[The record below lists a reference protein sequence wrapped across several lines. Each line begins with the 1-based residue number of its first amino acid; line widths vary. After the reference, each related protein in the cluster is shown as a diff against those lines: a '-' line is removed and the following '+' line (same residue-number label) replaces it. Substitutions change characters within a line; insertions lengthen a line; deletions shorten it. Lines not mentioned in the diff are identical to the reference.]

1 MSDRE
6 IAQRVY
12 SEKLQAKNPSAFD
25 TMGTFNRYYNDPRNP
40 ASLAAPADFGR
51 ALPPTNRAEAQQ
63 TLTRQEELK
72 KTEQKVGFWGNLF
85 KYMEKAY
92 NFSAQAVSFG
102 LLVGEETNP
111 LYQGKGLDVNK
122 VRQSWDKART
132 VSPGRALV
140 RTLTGQ
146 PLDLIEDALNAATLG
161 KSRNKAEKFIKDHLL
176 FAANDFDIYDKEQA
190 EKAFREQTYGR
201 FSSWGT
207 DVVARFVIDPTIF
220 VGKAVK
226 VARAAQYAVKGT
238 TELKAVLAGEKVG
251 PRAERIKAT
260 LQDFVE
266 KTDDLTAAELFRIKA
281 IRESAAP
288 ASFSDLIAKAN
299 KIEDVTARHAAKTDI
314 VQWAMG
320 DVGAATRLLQTN
332 KDIAADIANL
342 QDEIVG
348 AKFFGAG
355 VDNVSGQLT
364 MDLVNQGDNLEK
376 NIAMAAQYEQ
386 ELASNIQKLNA
397 EAIIN
402 PNVIPSVDT
411 ISRIRTTAFRSQGLI
426 DLRSGA
432 ASTPLRIITG
442 FAYKRP
448 KGWID
453 FTDNQ
458 SLQTVDN
465 LLSRVRGVSEKQEK
479 LYLAN
484 IAQLEKDLLLVT
496 DETQKK
502 IIRSKIDANKRN
514 LKLSKFTVER
524 KNELFDKYVATPDPI
539 QRANVYQEIERELF
553 DTVARQFGYTNPED
567 VRRAWGIFAGARARA
582 HNLIRERAYTG
593 AIDPA
598 TGGPVGG
605 KLTPIE
611 GIDGTQLVIP
621 MPLTES
627 QLLKELPTLDIDG
640 MYGALTKAT
649 RASRFEALGPVYAFQ
664 RGFGE
669 LAQGI
674 DSLIKFEVLA
684 RVGYPIR
691 SVTEGFLRIANTV
704 GAMAILN
711 RTGIGVKNIVQN
723 RFKDAKPTEIIDY
736 LDSVKL
742 NTKKSELLAGIDDAD
757 NPELVERQIAEIDAM
772 LDGRMKIKDKFGLGL
787 REIKIGDEVFTY
799 EDAFGATPAKA
810 KYIQERFI
818 TNAAT
823 LMDNAFSESSSKL
836 RNATE
841 LSGDWVVIKGTDENW
856 AESYAR
862 VVNRQ
867 LRGSK
872 LASILLKDAPR
883 EQVMNNARMFLLKD
897 PEGRQILKN
906 LALGRNVDELVEA
919 NMQNIESLFPSYISP
934 ALKAI
939 AAKRN
944 ITADD
949 IAKYIPVTGRP
960 DVNAAQVKTA
970 LGRGAPMRIWANFLD
985 NFYKGFGE
993 MPESTLVRNP
1003 LFVDLY
1009 RKRMDALIK
1018 NTIDEYPG
1026 DSVPPEYLRS
1036 LENKARQWARAEMRR
1051 TLYDTSER
1059 VDAASTMRYIFPFFG
1074 AFADVAEKWGRIIL
1088 NDPSTI
1094 RKLETVYDSPD
1105 RSGMVEERDGIKYIN
1120 IPGEWAKFLRLDP
1133 GERPISIPKPSLNLI
1148 YQGNAWWNP
1157 GAGWFVQY
1165 PLSSILKKYPEK
1177 ETNKVIREILPYGPQ
1192 DTRIRSFLIQNAAFR
1207 RALDG
1212 FDTESPLRSNLT
1224 VLVMAEESHK
1234 YATGQRDKAPSP
1246 DEINNKV
1253 KFIIGLDVVSRALL
1267 PFATQTRSPYQF
1279 WIDEYQRMR
1288 EEDPINAAENFYNK
1302 YGDEYYYFTTSLSKN
1317 YTGVAATVEADKRA
1331 KQLKDLIANN
1341 PEYGWF
1347 LVGDANAGEF
1357 SPTVYRKQ
1365 REQAVAPGSTTTFR
1379 GAQDPYDAI
1388 QETNAERGW
1397 ILYNKA
1403 IDRIE
1408 VERINRGL
1416 KSLESKGAEDLKQL
1430 KTDFIAALSEE
1441 NPDWAAVRGKIDT
1454 RKVMNFLTFAK
1465 KATSDPRLS
1474 SRNDMKTMA
1483 DYLKGRQYVVTLLS
1497 QRKSKNINN
1506 EENAD
1511 LKELWSAFTGALIDR
1526 DVTFNRVYTRILEN
1540 DTLLEGL

>member
-12 SEKLQAKNPSAFD
+12 SEKVKSKNPSAFD
-25 TMGTFNRYYNDPRNP
+25 TMGAFNKAYNDARKPT
-40 ASLAAPADFGR
+40 SLAAPADFGKAVPPKDR
-51 ALPPTNRAEAQQ
+51 ASAQEMFY
-63 TLTRQEELK
+63 RQE
-72 KTEQKVGFWGNLF
+72 KVKAAGGAGFWGNLF
-85 KYMEKAY
+85 AGMEKAY
-92 NFSAQAVSFG
+92 NLASQAVSFG
-102 LLVGEETNP
+102 LLLGQENNP
-111 LYQGKGLDVNK
+111 LFEGKGVNPGK
-122 VRQSWDKART
+122 IRESWEKART

-140 RTLTGQ
+140 RTFVGEPINLV
-146 PLDLIEDALNAATLG
+146 EDAINAATLG
-161 KSRNKAEKFIKDHLL
+161 KSRNSAEKFIKDHLL
-176 FAANDFDIYDKEQA
+176 FAANDFDIYDKNQA
-190 EKAFREQTYGR
+190 EQAFREQTYGR

-207 DVVARFVIDPTIF
+207 DVVARFVIDPTIIA
-220 VGKAVK
+220 GKALQTVRSAK
-226 VARAAQYAVKGT
+226 YAVEGT
-238 TELKAVLAGEKVG
+238 QELKAVLAGEQTGK
-251 PRAERIKAT
+251 RAERIKAT

-266 KTDDLTAAELFRIKA
+266 RTDGLTAAELFRIKS

-288 ASFSDLIAKAN
+288 AAFSDLIAKAN

-320 DVGAATRLLQTN
+320 DVEAATRLLQTN
-332 KDIAADIANL
+332 KDLAADIANL

-355 VDNVSGQLT
+355 VDKVSGQLT

-376 NIAMAAQYEQ
+376 NIAMVAQYED
-386 ELASNIQKLNA
+386 EIASNIQKLNA
-397 EAIIN
+397 ESIIN
-402 PNVIPSVDT
+402 PNMIPRVDA
-411 ISRIRTTAFRSQGLI
+411 IADFRTAAFRSQGLI
-426 DLRSGA
+426 DLRNGA
-432 ASTPLRIITG
+432 ASTPLRVITG

-458 SLQTVDN
+458 SIQTIDN
-465 LLSRVRGVSEKQEK
+465 MLSRVRGVSKKQEE
-479 LYLAN
+479 LYTSK
-484 IAQLEKDLLLVT
+484 IAQLEKDLDIVV
-496 DETQKK
+496 DEAQKK
-502 IIRSKIDANKRN
+502 VIKAQISN
-514 LKLSKFTVER
+514 LKKDLELSRFTVER
-524 KNELFDKYVATPDPI
+524 KNELFNRYVAATNDLE
-539 QRANVYQEIERELF
+539 RANVYQDIERELF
-553 DTVARQFGYTNPED
+553 DTVARQFGFTKEQE
-567 VRRAWGIFAGARARA
+567 VRAAWNMFAGARARA

-640 MYGALTKAT
+640 MYAALTKAS
-649 RASRFEALGPVYAFQ
+649 RASRFEALGPVYRFQ

-669 LAQGI
+669 LTSFI

-684 RVGYPIR
+684 RLGYPIR
-691 SVTEGFLRIANTV
+691 SVTEGFLRISSTV
-704 GAMAILN
+704 GAMAIMN
-711 RTGIGVKNIVQN
+711 RTGVGVKNIINN
-723 RFKDAKPTEIIDY
+723 RFRNAKPTEVFDY
-736 LDSVKL
+736 FDSVKL
-742 NTKKSELLAGIDDAD
+742 NTKKTELLAAIDNAD
-757 NPELVERQIAEIDAM
+757 NPDLIRREIEEIDAM
-772 LDGRMKIKDKFGLGL
+772 LSGKIKIKDKFGLGL
-787 REIKIGDEVFTY
+787 RTIKIGDEVFTY
-799 EDAFGATPAKA
+799 EDAFGATPARA
-810 KYIQERFI
+810 KYIQDKFI
-818 TNAAT
+818 ANAAT
-823 LMDNAFSESSSKL
+823 LMDNAFSESSKKL

-856 AESYAR
+856 GPAYER
-862 VVNRQ
+862 VINRQ
-867 LRGSK
+867 IRGSK
-872 LASILLKDAPR
+872 FASILLQDGPR
-883 EQVMNNARMFLLKD
+883 DQVMNKAKMFLLKD

-919 NMQNIESLFPSYISP
+919 NMQNIEALFPKYISP
-934 ALKAI
+934 ELKRI
-939 AAKRN
+939 ASKRN
-944 ITADD
+944 LTQED

-960 DVNAAQVKTA
+960 DVNAAQVSSA
-970 LGRGAPMRIWANFLD
+970 VGRGAPARVWASLLE
-985 NFYKGFGE
+985 NFYQGFGE
-993 MPESTLVRNP
+993 APESALVRNP

-1009 RKRMDALIK
+1009 RRRMDAVIK
-1018 NTIDEYPG
+1018 NAIDTYPG
-1026 DSVPPEYLRS
+1026 DSIPPEYLRS

-1059 VDAASTMRYIFPFFG
+1059 VDAASTLRYVFPFFG

-1088 NDPSTI
+1088 NDPSVI
-1094 RKLETVYDSPD
+1094 RKLETIYDSPD
-1105 RSGMVEERDGIKYIN
+1105 RNGMVEERDGIKYIN
-1120 IPGEWAKFLRLDP
+1120 IPGEWAKWLRFDS
-1133 GERPISIPKPSLNLI
+1133 RPFSIPKPSLNLI

-1165 PLSSILKKYPEK
+1165 PLSALIKKYPEK
-1177 ETNKVIREILPYGPQ
+1177 ETNRIVKEILPYGPQ
-1192 DTRIRSFLIQNAAFR
+1192 DTSIRNFLLQNAAVR

-1234 YATGQRDKAPSP
+1234 FATGQRDTAPTP
-1246 DEINNKV
+1246 KEINDKV
-1253 KFIIGLDVVSRALL
+1253 IRIIALDVVSRATL

-1288 EEDPINAAENFYNK
+1288 EEDPLNAAEKFYNT

-1331 KQLKDLIANN
+1331 RQLSDLIATN

-1357 SPTVYRKQ
+1357 SPTVYRNQ
-1365 REQAVAPGSTTTFR
+1365 RTQAVAPGSTVTFR
-1379 GAQDPYDAI
+1379 GAQDPYEAI
-1388 QETNAERGW
+1388 AETNAERGW

-1403 IDRIE
+1403 MDRIE
-1408 VERINRGL
+1408 AERINRGL

-1430 KTDFIAALSEE
+1430 KSDFVAALSQE
-1441 NPDWAAVRGKIDT
+1441 NPDWASVRGKIDT
-1454 RKVMNFLTFAK
+1454 RKVMNFLKFADK
-1465 KATSDPRLS
+1465 SVKDSRLS

-1483 DYLKGRQYVVTLLS
+1483 EYLKGRDYIISLLS
-1497 QRKSKNINN
+1497 QRKSKNIEN

-1511 LKELWSAFTGALIDR
+1511 IKEMWSAFTGALIDK
-1526 DVTFNRVYTRILEN
+1526 DVTFNRVFTRILEN
-1540 DTLLEGL
+1540 DTLLERL

>member
-6 IAQRVY
+6 IAQRIY
-12 SEKLQAKNPSAFD
+12 SEKLKAKNPSAFD
-25 TMGTFNRYYNDPRNP
+25 TMGAFNKSYNDARKPT
-40 ASLAAPADFGR
+40 SLAAPADFGK
-51 ALPPTNRAEAQQ
+51 AVPPKNRADAQDMFY
-63 TLTRQEELK
+63 RQQQVA
-72 KTEQKVGFWGNLF
+72 KTEGQPGFWGRLF
-85 KYMEKAY
+85 AGMEKAY
-92 NFSAQAVSFG
+92 NLSSQAVSFG
-102 LLVGEETNP
+102 LLLGEESNP
-111 LYQGKGLDVNK
+111 LFEGKAVNPSK
-122 VRQSWDKART
+122 IRESWDKART
-132 VSPGRALV
+132 VSPGRAFV
-140 RTLTGQ
+140 RTFIGQ
-146 PLDLIEDALNAATLG
+146 PVNLVEDAINAATLG
-161 KSRNKAEKFIKDHLL
+161 NSRNNAEKFIKDHLL
-176 FAANDFDIYDKEQA
+176 FAANDFDIYDKNQA

-207 DVVARFVIDPTIF
+207 DVVARFVLDPTL
-220 VGKAVK
+220 VAGKLLK
-226 VARAAQYAVKGT
+226 GARAAQYAVEGVG
-238 TELKAVLAGEKVG
+238 EVKAVLAGEKTG
-251 PRAERIKAT
+251 RRAERIKAT

-266 KTDDLTAAELFRIKA
+266 RTDGLTSAELFRVKS

-288 ASFSDLIAKAN
+288 AAFSDLIAKAN
-299 KIEDVTARHAAKTDI
+299 KIEDTTARHAAKTDI

-320 DVGAATRLLQTN
+320 DAAAATRLLEIN
-332 KDIAADIANL
+332 KDLAADIANL

-355 VDNVSGQLT
+355 VDKVSGQYT

-402 PNVIPSVDT
+402 PNMIPRVDA
-411 ISRIRTTAFRSQGLI
+411 IADFRTAAFRSQGLI

-432 ASTPLRIITG
+432 ASTPVRIITG

-453 FTDNQ
+453 FRDNQ

-465 LLSRVRGVSEKQEK
+465 MLSRVRGVSEKQEN
-479 LYLAN
+479 LYRSK
-484 IAQLEKDLLLVT
+484 IAQLENDLKIT
-496 DETQKK
+496 IDETQKK
-502 IIRSKIDANKRN
+502 VLKSQIDSTKRN
-514 LKLSKFTVER
+514 LELSKFTVER
-524 KNELFDKYVATPDPI
+524 KNELFNKYVAAIDDVE
-539 QRANVYQEIERELF
+539 RANVYQEIERELF
-553 DTVARQFGYTNPED
+553 DTISRQFGYTNPEE
-567 VRRAWGIFAGARARA
+567 VRRAWGVFAGARARA

-605 KLTPIE
+605 KLVPIE

-621 MPLTES
+621 MPLNEA
-627 QLLKELPTLDIDG
+627 QLVKELPTLDIDG
-640 MYGALTKAT
+640 MYAALTKAG
-649 RASRFEALGPVYAFQ
+649 RASRFEPLGAVYGFQ
-664 RGFGE
+664 RGVGE
-669 LAQGI
+669 LAQSL

-684 RVGYPIR
+684 RIGYPIR

-711 RTGIGVKNIVQN
+711 RTGVGLKNIVVN
-723 RFKDAKPTEIIDY
+723 RFKDAKPTEVFDY
-736 LDSVKL
+736 LDGVKL
-742 NTKKSELLAGIDDAD
+742 NTKKAELLAGIDNAD
-757 NPELVERQIAEIDAM
+757 DPELIRRQIEEIDGM
-772 LDGRMKIKDKFGLGL
+772 LEGRIKIKDKFGMGL
-787 REIKIGDEVFTY
+787 RQIKIGDEVFTY
-799 EDAFGATPAKA
+799 EDALGATPAKA

-818 TNAAT
+818 ANAAT
-823 LMDNAFSESSSKL
+823 LMDNAFSESSTKL

-841 LSGDWVVIKGTDENW
+841 LSGDWVVIKGSDENW
-856 AESYAR
+856 AAAYER

-872 LASILLKDAPR
+872 LASILLEDAPR
-883 EQVMNNARMFLLKD
+883 EQVLNKAKMFLLKN

-919 NMQNIESLFPSYISP
+919 NMKNIEGLFPSYISP
-934 ALKAI
+934 ELKRI
-939 AAKRN
+939 ASTRN
-944 ITADD
+944 ITASD
-949 IAKYIPVTGRP
+949 IEKYIPVTGRP
-960 DVNAAQVKTA
+960 DVNAAQVSTA
-970 LGRGAPMRIWANFLD
+970 LGRGSVMNLWANFLD

-993 MPESTLVRNP
+993 LPESKLVRNP

-1009 RKRMDALIK
+1009 RKRMDAVVK
-1018 NTIDEYPG
+1018 NAIETYPG
-1026 DSVPPEYLRS
+1026 DSIPPEYLRS

-1059 VDAASTMRYIFPFFG
+1059 VDAASTLRYIFPFFG

-1088 NDPSTI
+1088 NDPSVI
-1094 RKLETVYDSPD
+1094 RKLETIYDSPD

-1120 IPGEWAKFLRLDP
+1120 IPGEWSKWLRFDS
-1133 GERPISIPKPSLNLI
+1133 RPFSIPKPSLNLI

-1165 PLSSILKKYPEK
+1165 PLSVLVKRYPEK
-1177 ETNKVIREILPYGPQ
+1177 EINRVVKEILPYGPQ
-1192 DTRIRSFLIQNAAFR
+1192 DTKLRNFLIQNAALR
-1207 RALDG
+1207 RAFDG
-1212 FDTESPLRSNLT
+1212 FDPESPLRSNLT

-1234 YATGQRDKAPSP
+1234 YATEQRDTAPTP
-1246 DEINNKV
+1246 GEINNKV
-1253 KFIIGLDVVSRALL
+1253 KWIIALDVVSRITL

-1288 EEDPINAAENFYNK
+1288 EEDPLTATEKFYEK
-1302 YGDEYYYFTTSLSKN
+1302 YGDEYYYFTTNLSKN
-1317 YTGVAATVEADKRA
+1317 YTGVAATIEADKRA
-1331 KQLKDLIANN
+1331 KQLSDLIATN

-1357 SPTVYRKQ
+1357 SPTVYRNQ
-1365 REQAVAPGSTTTFR
+1365 RTQAVAPGSTTTFR
-1379 GAQDPYDAI
+1379 GAQDPYEAI
-1388 QETNAERGW
+1388 QDTNAERGW

-1403 IDRIE
+1403 MDRIE
-1408 VERINRGL
+1408 AERINRGL
-1416 KSLESKGAEDLKQL
+1416 KSLESRGAEDLKQMR
-1430 KTDFIAALSEE
+1430 TDFIAALSQEV
-1441 NPDWAAVRGKIDT
+1441 PDWAAVRGKIDT
-1454 RKVMNFLTFAK
+1454 RKVMNFLTFAD
-1465 KATSDPRLS
+1465 KAVNDPRLS
-1474 SRNDMKTMA
+1474 ARSDMKTMA
-1483 DYLKGRQYVVTLLS
+1483 DYLKGRSYVIEMLS

-1506 EENAD
+1506 AENAD
-1511 LKELWSAFTGALIDR
+1511 LKELWGSFTGALIDR

>member
-25 TMGTFNRYYNDPRNP
+25 TMGAFNKAYNDARKPT
-40 ASLAAPADFGR
+40 SLAAPADFGKAVPPKDR
-51 ALPPTNRAEAQQ
+51 ASAQDMFY
-63 TLTRQEELK
+63 RQE
-72 KTEQKVGFWGNLF
+72 KVQAAGGAGFWGNLF
-85 KYMEKAY
+85 AGMEKAY
-92 NFSAQAVSFG
+92 NLSAQAVSFG
-102 LLVGEETNP
+102 LLLGEPGNP
-111 LYQGKGLDVNK
+111 LFDGKTIDPSK
-122 VRQSWDKART
+122 IRQSWEKART

-140 RTLTGQ
+140 RTLVGQ
-146 PLDLIEDALNAATLG
+146 PVDLIENALNAATAG
-161 KSRNKAEKFIKDHLL
+161 KSRNSAEKFIKDHLL
-176 FAANDFDIYDKEQA
+176 FAANDFDIYDKNQA

-207 DVVARFVIDPTIF
+207 DVIARFVIDPTL
-220 VGKAVK
+220 VAGKALQTV
-226 VARAAQYAVKGT
+226 RAAKYAVEGT
-238 TELKAVLAGEKVG
+238 QELKAVLSGEQTGK
-251 PRAERIKAT
+251 RAKRIKAT

-266 KTDDLTAAELFRIKA
+266 RTDDLTAAELFRVKS

-299 KIEDVTARHAAKTDI
+299 KIEDTAARHAAKTDI

-320 DVGAATRLLQTN
+320 DVQAATRLLQTN
-332 KDIAADIANL
+332 KDLAADIANL

-355 VDNVSGQLT
+355 VDKVSGQYT

-386 ELASNIQKLNA
+386 ELAANIQKLNA

-402 PNVIPSVDT
+402 PNMIPRVDA
-411 ISRIRTTAFRSQGLI
+411 IADFRTAAFRNQGLI
-426 DLRSGA
+426 DLRTGA
-432 ASTPLRIITG
+432 ASTPIRIITG
-442 FAYKRP
+442 FGYKRP

-458 SLQTVDN
+458 SLQTIDN
-465 LLSRVRGVSEKQEK
+465 MLSRVRGVSEKQEN
-479 LYLAN
+479 LYKSK
-484 IAQLEKDLLLVT
+484 ITQLENDLEVVV

-502 IIRSKIDANKRN
+502 IIKSQIASTKRN
-514 LKLSKFTVER
+514 LELSKFTVER
-524 KNELFDKYVATPDPI
+524 KNELFNKYVAATSDL

-553 DTVARQFGYTNPED
+553 DTVARQFGYTNPSD
-567 VRRAWGIFAGARARA
+567 VQRAWGTFAGARARA

-611 GIDGTQLVIP
+611 GVDGTQFVIP
-621 MPLTES
+621 MPLTET
-627 QLLKELPTLDIDG
+627 QLLKELPTLDIDN
-640 MYGALTKAT
+640 MYGVLTKAS
-649 RASRFEALGPVYAFQ
+649 RASRFEALGPVYSFQ
-664 RGFGE
+664 RGVGE
-669 LAQGI
+669 LAQNI

-684 RVGYPIR
+684 RIGYPIR

-711 RTGIGVKNIVQN
+711 RTGVGLKNIVSN
-723 RFKDAKPTEIIDY
+723 RFKDANPTDVFDY

-742 NTKKSELLAGIDDAD
+742 NTKKTELLVGIDNAD
-757 NPELVERQIAEIDAM
+757 DPELIRKQIAEIDAM
-772 LDGRMKIKDKFGLGL
+772 LEGKTKIKDIFGMGL

-799 EDAFGATPAKA
+799 EDALGATPE
-810 KYIQERFI
+810 KYRYIKDKFI

-841 LSGDWVVIKGTDENW
+841 LTGDWVVIKGTDENW
-856 AESYAR
+856 VPSYER
-862 VVNRQ
+862 VINRQ
-867 LRGSK
+867 IRGSK
-872 LASILLKDAPR
+872 LASILLQDAPR
-883 EQVMNNARMFLLKD
+883 EQVMNKAKMFLLKN
-897 PEGRQILKN
+897 PEGREILKN
-906 LALGRNVDELVEA
+906 LALGRNVDEIVEA
-919 NMQNIESLFPSYISP
+919 NMQNIESLFPKYISP
-934 ALKAI
+934 EFKRI
-939 AAKRN
+939 ASKRN

-949 IAKYIPVTGRP
+949 IAKYVPVTGRP
-960 DVNAAQVKTA
+960 DVNGAQISIG
-970 LGRGAPMRIWANFLD
+970 LGRGSVGRLWGSLLE

-993 MPESTLVRNP
+993 LPESTLVRNS
-1003 LFVDLY
+1003 LFTDLY
-1009 RKRMDALIK
+1009 RKRMDAVVK
-1018 NTIDEYPG
+1018 NAIETYPG
-1026 DSVPPEYLRS
+1026 DSIPPEYMRS

-1059 VDAASTMRYIFPFFG
+1059 VDAASTLRYVFPFFG

-1088 NDPSTI
+1088 NDPSVI
-1094 RKLETVYDSPD
+1094 RKLETIYDSPD
-1105 RSGMVEERDGIKYIN
+1105 RSGMVEERDGIKYVN
-1120 IPGEWAKFLRLDP
+1120 IPGEWAKWLFI
-1133 GERPISIPKPSLNLI
+1133 GERPRSIPKPSLNLI

-1165 PLSSILKKYPEK
+1165 PLSSFIKKFPEK
-1177 ETNKVIREILPYGPQ
+1177 ETNRVVKEILPYGPQ

-1212 FDTESPLRSNLT
+1212 FDPESPLRSNLT

-1234 YATGQRDKAPSP
+1234 FATGQRDAAPTP
-1246 DEINNKV
+1246 KEINNKV
-1253 KFIIGLDVVSRALL
+1253 KWIIALDVVSRATL

-1288 EEDPINAAENFYNK
+1288 EEDPLKATENFYNK

-1331 KQLKDLIANN
+1331 KQLSDLIATN

-1357 SPTVYRKQ
+1357 SPTVYRNQ

-1379 GAQDPYDAI
+1379 GAQDPYEAI
-1388 QETNAERGW
+1388 AETNAERGW

-1403 IDRIE
+1403 MDRIE
-1408 VERINRGL
+1408 AERINRGL
-1416 KSLESKGAEDLKQL
+1416 KSLESRGAEDLKQL
-1430 KTDFIAALSEE
+1430 KTDFVGALSQE

-1465 KATSDPRLS
+1465 KATNDPRLS
-1474 SRNDMKTMA
+1474 SRNDIKTMA
-1483 DYLKGRQYVVTLLS
+1483 DYLKGRQYVISLLS
-1497 QRKSKNINN
+1497 QRKSKNIDN
-1506 EENAD
+1506 EENTD
-1511 LKELWSAFTGALIDR
+1511 IKELWSAFTGALIDK

>member
-6 IAQRVY
+6 IAQRIY
-12 SEKLQAKNPSAFD
+12 SEKLKAKNPSAFD
-25 TMGTFNRYYNDPRNP
+25 TMGAFNQAYNDARKPT
-40 ASLAAPADFGR
+40 SLAAPADFGK
-51 ALPPTNRAEAQQ
+51 AVPPKNRAEAQEIFY
-63 TLTRQEELK
+63 RQE
-72 KTEQKVGFWGNLF
+72 KVKAAGGAGFWGNLF
-85 KYMEKAY
+85 AGMEKAY
-92 NFSAQAVSFG
+92 NLSAQAVSFG
-102 LLVGEETNP
+102 LLLGEEGNP
-111 LYQGKGLDVNK
+111 LFDGKTINPTK
-122 VRQSWDKART
+122 IRESWEKART

-140 RTLTGQ
+140 RTLVGQ
-146 PLDLIEDALNAATLG
+146 PVDLVENALNAATLG
-161 KSRNKAEKFIKDHLL
+161 KSRDKAEQFIKDHLL
-176 FAANDFDIYDKEQA
+176 FAANDFDIYDKNQA

-207 DVVARFVIDPTIF
+207 DVVARFVIDPTL
-220 VGKAVK
+220 VAGKALK
-226 VARAAQYAVKGT
+226 VARGAKYAVEGT
-238 TELKAVLAGEKVG
+238 AELKAVLAGEKTG
-251 PRAERIKAT
+251 KRAERIKAT

-266 KTDDLTAAELFRIKA
+266 RTDNLTAAELFRVKS

-288 ASFSDLIAKAN
+288 AAFSDLIAKAN
-299 KIEDVTARHAAKTDI
+299 KIEDTAARHAAKTDI

-320 DVGAATRLLQTN
+320 DVEAATRLLQTN
-332 KDIAADIANL
+332 KDLAADIANL

-355 VDNVSGQLT
+355 VDKVSGQYT

-397 EAIIN
+397 ESIIN
-402 PNVIPSVDT
+402 PNMIPRVDA
-411 ISRIRTTAFRSQGLI
+411 IADFRTAAFRNQGLI
-426 DLRSGA
+426 DLRTGA
-432 ASTPLRIITG
+432 ASTPLRVITG
-442 FAYKRP
+442 FGYKRP

-465 LLSRVRGVSEKQEK
+465 MLSRVRGVSEKQEN
-479 LYLAN
+479 LYKSK
-484 IAQLEKDLLLVT
+484 IAQLEKDLEVVV
-496 DETQKK
+496 DDTQKK
-502 IIRSKIDANKRN
+502 IIKSQIASTKRSLD
-514 LKLSKFTVER
+514 LSKFTVER
-524 KNELFDKYVATPDPI
+524 KNELFNKYVAATSDLE
-539 QRANVYQEIERELF
+539 RARVYQEIERELF
-553 DTVARQFGYTNPED
+553 DTIARQFGYTNPED
-567 VRRAWGIFAGARARA
+567 VQKAWSTFAGARARA

-605 KLTPIE
+605 KITPIE

-621 MPLTES
+621 MPLTET
-627 QLLKELPTLDIDG
+627 QLLKELPTLDIDN
-640 MYGALTKAT
+640 MYGVLTKAS
-649 RASRFEALGPVYAFQ
+649 RASRFEALGPVYSFQ

-669 LAQGI
+669 LAQSI

-684 RVGYPIR
+684 RIGYPIR

-711 RTGIGVKNIVQN
+711 RTGVGLKNIVAN
-723 RFKDAKPTEIIDY
+723 RFKDAKPTEVFDY

-742 NTKKSELLAGIDDAD
+742 NTKKAELLVGIDNAD
-757 NPELVERQIAEIDAM
+757 DPELIRKQIAEIDAM
-772 LDGRMKIKDKFGLGL
+772 LEGKTKIKDIFGMGL
-787 REIKIGDEVFTY
+787 RQIKIGDEVFTY
-799 EDAFGATPAKA
+799 EDALGATPEKY
-810 KYIQERFI
+810 KYIKDRFI
-818 TNAAT
+818 ANAAT

-841 LSGDWVVIKGTDENW
+841 LTGDWVVIKGSDENW
-856 AESYAR
+856 VPSYER

-867 LRGSK
+867 IRGSK
-872 LASILLKDAPR
+872 FASILLQDAPR
-883 EQVMNNARMFLLKD
+883 EQVMNKAKMFLLKN
-897 PEGRQILKN
+897 PEGREILKN
-906 LALGRNVDELVEA
+906 LALGRNVDEIVEA
-919 NMQNIESLFPSYISP
+919 NMKNIEALFPKYISP
-934 ALKAI
+934 ELKRI
-939 AAKRN
+939 ASKRN

-960 DVNAAQVKTA
+960 DVNGAQVSTA
-970 LGRGAPMRIWANFLD
+970 LGRGSVGRLWANFLD

-993 MPESTLVRNP
+993 LPESTLVRNS

-1009 RKRMDALIK
+1009 RKRMDAVVK
-1018 NTIDEYPG
+1018 NAIETYPG
-1026 DSVPPEYLRS
+1026 DSIPPEYLRS

-1059 VDAASTMRYIFPFFG
+1059 VDAASTLRYVFPFFG

-1088 NDPSTI
+1088 NDPSVI
-1094 RKLETVYDSPD
+1094 RKLETIYDSPD

-1120 IPGEWAKFLRLDP
+1120 IPGEWAKWLRFDS
-1133 GERPISIPKPSLNLI
+1133 RPFSIPKPSLNLI

-1165 PLSSILKKYPEK
+1165 PLSSFIKKYPEK
-1177 ETNKVIREILPYGPQ
+1177 ETNRIVKEILPYGPQ
-1192 DTRIRSFLIQNAAFR
+1192 DTSVRNFLLQNAAAR
-1207 RALDG
+1207 RLFDG
-1212 FDTESPLRSNLT
+1212 FDPESPLRSNLT
-1224 VLVMAEESHK
+1224 VLVMAEESHRF
-1234 YATGQRDKAPSP
+1234 ATGQRDAAPTP
-1246 DEINNKV
+1246 KEIDNKV
-1253 KFIIGLDVVSRALL
+1253 KWIIALDVVSRISL

-1288 EEDPINAAENFYNK
+1288 EEDPLNAAEKFYEK

-1331 KQLKDLIANN
+1331 KQLSDLIATN

-1357 SPTVYRKQ
+1357 SPTVYRNQ

-1379 GAQDPYDAI
+1379 GAQDPYEAI
-1388 QETNAERGW
+1388 AETNAERGW

-1403 IDRIE
+1403 MDRIE
-1408 VERINRGL
+1408 AERINRGL
-1416 KSLESKGAEDLKQL
+1416 KSLESRGAEDLKQMRS
-1430 KTDFIAALSEE
+1430 DYIAWLSER
-1441 NPDWAAVRGKIDT
+1441 NPDWASVRGKIDT
-1454 RKVMNFLTFAK
+1454 RKVMNFLTFAD
-1465 KATSDPRLS
+1465 KAVNDSRLS
-1474 SRNDMKTMA
+1474 SRSDMKTMA
-1483 DYLKGRQYVVTLLS
+1483 QYLDGRKRIIEMLS
-1497 QRKSKNINN
+1497 QRPSKNINN

-1511 LKELWSAFTGALIDR
+1511 IKELWSAFTAYLIDK

-1540 DTLLEGL
+1540 DTLLEGLR

>member
-6 IAQRVY
+6 IAQRIY
-12 SEKLQAKNPSAFD
+12 SEKLKAKNPSAFD
-25 TMGTFNRYYNDPRNP
+25 TMGAFNQAYNDARKPT
-40 ASLAAPADFGR
+40 SLAAPADFGK
-51 ALPPTNRAEAQQ
+51 AVPPKNRAEAQDMFY
-63 TLTRQEELK
+63 RQEQV
-72 KTEQKVGFWGNLF
+72 KTAGGAGFWGNLF
-85 KYMEKAY
+85 AGMEKAY
-92 NFSAQAVSFG
+92 NLSAQAVSFG
-102 LLVGEETNP
+102 LLLGEEGNP
-111 LYQGKGLDVNK
+111 LFDGKTINPTK
-122 VRQSWDKART
+122 IRESWEKART

-140 RTLTGQ
+140 RTLVGQ
-146 PLDLIEDALNAATLG
+146 PVDLVENALNAATLG
-161 KSRNKAEKFIKDHLL
+161 KSRDNAEKFIKDHLL
-176 FAANDFDIYDKEQA
+176 FAANDFDIYDKNQA

-207 DVVARFVIDPTIF
+207 DVVARFVIDPTIAA
-220 VGKAVK
+220 GKALQ
-226 VARAAQYAVKGT
+226 VARAAKYGVEGT
-238 TELKAVLAGEKVG
+238 AELKAVLAGEKIG
-251 PRAERIKAT
+251 KRAERIKAT

-266 KTDDLTAAELFRIKA
+266 KTDNLTPAELFRVKS

-288 ASFSDLIAKAN
+288 AAFSDLIAKAN
-299 KIEDVTARHAAKTDI
+299 KIEDTAARHAAKTDI

-320 DVGAATRLLQTN
+320 DVQAATRLLETN
-332 KDIAADIANL
+332 KDLAADIANL

-355 VDNVSGQLT
+355 VDKVSGQYT

-402 PNVIPSVDT
+402 PNMIPQVDA
-411 ISRIRTTAFRSQGLI
+411 IADFRTAAFRNQGLI
-426 DLRSGA
+426 DLRTGA

-465 LLSRVRGVSEKQEK
+465 MLSRVRGVSEKQEN
-479 LYLAN
+479 LYKSK
-484 IAQLEKDLLLVT
+484 IAQLEKDLEVVV

-502 IIRSKIDANKRN
+502 IIKSQIASTKRN
-514 LKLSKFTVER
+514 LDLSKFTVER
-524 KNELFDKYVATPDPI
+524 KNELFNKYVAATNDLE
-539 QRANVYQEIERELF
+539 RARVYQEIERELF

-567 VRRAWGIFAGARARA
+567 VQKAWSTFAGARARA

-605 KLTPIE
+605 KITPIE

-621 MPLTES
+621 MPLTET
-627 QLLKELPTLDIDG
+627 QLLKELPTLDIDN
-640 MYGALTKAT
+640 MYGVLTKAS
-649 RASRFEALGPVYAFQ
+649 RASRFEALGPVYSFQ
-664 RGFGE
+664 RGVGE
-669 LAQGI
+669 MAQNI

-684 RVGYPIR
+684 RIGYPIR

-711 RTGIGVKNIVQN
+711 RTGVGLKNIVAN
-723 RFKDAKPTEIIDY
+723 RFKDANPTDVFDY

-742 NTKKSELLAGIDDAD
+742 NTKKTELLVGIDNAD
-757 NPELVERQIAEIDAM
+757 DPELIRKQIAEIDAM
-772 LDGRMKIKDKFGLGL
+772 LEGKTKIKDIFGMGL

-799 EDAFGATPAKA
+799 EDALGATPE
-810 KYIQERFI
+810 KYRYIKDKFI

-841 LSGDWVVIKGTDENW
+841 LTGDWVVIKGSDENW
-856 AESYAR
+856 VPSYER
-862 VVNRQ
+862 VINRQ
-867 LRGSK
+867 IRGSK
-872 LASILLKDAPR
+872 LASILLQDAPR
-883 EQVMNNARMFLLKD
+883 EQVMNKAKMFLLKN
-897 PEGRQILKN
+897 PEGREILKN
-906 LALGRNVDELVEA
+906 LALGRNVDEIVEA
-919 NMQNIESLFPSYISP
+919 NMQNIEALFPKYISP
-934 ALKAI
+934 ELKRI
-939 AAKRN
+939 ASKRN

-960 DVNAAQVKTA
+960 DVNGAQISTA
-970 LGRGAPMRIWANFLD
+970 LGRGSVGRLWGSLLE

-993 MPESTLVRNP
+993 LPESTLVRNS
-1003 LFVDLY
+1003 LFTDLY
-1009 RKRMDALIK
+1009 RKRMDAVVK
-1018 NTIDEYPG
+1018 NAIETYPG
-1026 DSVPPEYLRS
+1026 DSIPPEYLRS

-1059 VDAASTMRYIFPFFG
+1059 VDAASTLRYVFPFFG

-1088 NDPSTI
+1088 NDPSVI
-1094 RKLETVYDSPD
+1094 RKLETIYNSPD
-1105 RSGMVEERDGIKYIN
+1105 RSGMVEERDGIKYVN
-1120 IPGEWAKFLRLDP
+1120 IPGEWAKWLFV
-1133 GERPISIPKPSLNLI
+1133 GERPRSIPKPSLNLI

-1165 PLSSILKKYPEK
+1165 PLSAFIKKFPEK
-1177 ETNKVIREILPYGPQ
+1177 ETNRIVKEILPYGPQ

-1212 FDTESPLRSNLT
+1212 FDPESPLRSNLT
-1224 VLVMAEESHK
+1224 VLIMAEESHK
-1234 YATGQRDKAPSP
+1234 FATGQRDSAPTP
-1246 DEINNKV
+1246 KEINNKV
-1253 KFIIGLDVVSRALL
+1253 KWIIGLDVVSRALL

-1288 EEDPINAAENFYNK
+1288 EEDPINAAEKFYEK

-1331 KQLKDLIANN
+1331 KQLSDLIATN

-1357 SPTVYRKQ
+1357 SPTVYRNQ

-1379 GAQDPYDAI
+1379 GAQDPYEAI
-1388 QETNAERGW
+1388 AETNAERGW

-1403 IDRIE
+1403 MDRIE
-1408 VERINRGL
+1408 AERINRGL
-1416 KSLESKGAEDLKQL
+1416 KSLESRGAEDLKQL
-1430 KTDFIAALSEE
+1430 KADFVGALSQE
-1441 NPDWAAVRGKIDT
+1441 NPDWASVRGKIDT
-1454 RKVMNFLTFAK
+1454 RKVMNFLTFAD
-1465 KATSDPRLS
+1465 KATKDSRLS
-1474 SRNDMKTMA
+1474 SRNDIKTMSE
-1483 DYLKGRQYVVTLLS
+1483 YLKGRDYVISLLS

-1511 LKELWSAFTGALIDR
+1511 LKEMWSAFTGALIDK
-1526 DVTFNRVYTRILEN
+1526 DVTFNRVFTRILEN
-1540 DTLLEGL
+1540 DTLLERL